1 MSDYLIRSL
10 AAACVPHLAAK
21 VEAAVLATVRDELP
35 ATLRHVLHEMYAGE
49 TLRLYVPK
57 ISNSDKVGRDDAI
70 RTQWTGR
77 NAAELAIRYKLSI
90 KQIQR
95 IATAGREK

>member
-1 MSDYLIRSL
+1 MSEFLIRSL

-57 ISNSDKVGRDDAI
+57 ISNSDKVTRDAAI
-70 RTQWTGR
+70 RAAWTGR
-77 NAAELAIRYKLSI
+77 NGPALAAQFGLSV

-95 IATAGREK
+95 IATGNG

>member
-1 MSDYLIRSL
+1 MSELLIRNL

-35 ATLRHVLHEMYAGE
+35 ATLRAVLQDMYAGE

-57 ISNSDKVGRDDAI
+57 GRSRRERDEAI
-70 RTQWTGR
+70 RASWTGR
-77 NAAELAIRYKLSI
+77 NAQELATRFKLSQ
-90 KQIQR
+90 KQILR
-95 IATAGREK
+95 IVTLRP

>member
-1 MSDYLIRSL
+1 MSDYLIRTL

-21 VEAAVLATVRDELP
+21 VEAAVLATVREELP

-57 ISNSDKVGRDDAI
+57 GSPGDRAQRDEAI
-70 RTQWTGR
+70 RAQWTGR
-77 NAAELAIRYKLSI
+77 NATELAAQFKLSV
-90 KQIQR
+90 KQIHR
-95 IATAGREK
+95 IATGKG